1 MRRAHHLPL
10 LALAA
15 LAPAWLLVNAGPSA
29 TPRIAAMRVAGEVSA
44 NGEYLIQF
52 APRAAQRSVA
62 TQRLDAEGIQLTTIA
77 ANLPISLATL
87 TPEEAATVANTPG
100 VVAISPNSEFRATS
114 TQPIPPWGL
123 DRSDQTDL
131 PLDQR
136 FTYDD
141 SAGAGTTIYI
151 IDSGI
156 NAAHVEFAGRLLPGF
171 VDPALSGGTD
181 DCYGHGTHVAGTAG
195 GTTYGIAKLATLVP
209 VRVLNCFGDGSAST
223 VVPGIDWVISDHT
236 SGRAV
241 ANMSFGGPGNSVV
254 DDAVK
259 ALIADGVAVTIA
271 AGNDGQDACNVTPA
285 RVPDAL
291 TVGATTAQDSR
302 SAFSNVGSCLDLFA
316 PGSNVLSAWKD
327 SATATNTVSGTS
339 MAAPHVAGALAVLWA
354 DNPGL
359 TAAQVQQM
367 LLVQATPNRL
377 SNVGASSPNL
387 LLHLSPPLRT
397 VSGPAEAGAP
407 AERCAMSLVC

>member
-29 TPRIAAMRVAGEVSA
+29 TPRTAAMRVAGEVSA

-62 TQRLDAEGIQLTTIA
+62 TQRLDAEGIQLATIA

-100 VVAISPNSEFRATS
+100 VVAISPNSEFRATT
-114 TQPIPPWGL
+114 TQPTPPWGL

-136 FTYDD
+136 FTYDE
-141 SAGAGTTIYI
+141 SAGAGTTIYV

-195 GTTYGIAKLATLVP
+195 GTTFGIAKLATLVP
-209 VRVLNCFGDGSAST
+209 VRVLDCVGEGSAST
-223 VVPGIDWVISDHT
+223 VVDGIDWVISDHT

-241 ANMSFGGPGNSVV
+241 ANLSFGGPRNSVV
-254 DDAVK
+254 DDAVQ
-259 ALIADGVAVTIA
+259 ALIADGVAVAVA

-285 RVPDAL
+285 RVPGAL
-291 TVGATTAQDSR
+291 TVGATTAQDDR

-316 PGSNVLSAWKD
+316 PGMDGVF
-327 SATATNTVSGTS
+327 
-339 MAAPHVAGALAVLWA
+339 
-354 DNPGL
+354 
-359 TAAQVQQM
+359 
-367 LLVQATPNRL
+367 
-377 SNVGASSPNL
+377 
-387 LLHLSPPLRT
+387 
-397 VSGPAEAGAP
+397 
-407 AERCAMSLVC
+407 